1 MKDLASQLTAA
12 NAAVFAKLGLDPKHA
27 DVRRSDRPDLGEFQA
42 NGALAVAKSASKKP
56 QEVAQSV
63 AAEWSATEL
72 SPPPTIAGPG
82 FLNFKVTSEALTKR
96 AQFVADDP
104 NAGASRVEHKR
115 RVVVDYGGPNVAKG
129 MHVGHLRASIIGE
142 SVKRIYRFRGDEVWG
157 DAHFGDWGF
166 QMGLVITAL
175 EDELGGF
182 DDKAKLDARLEALT
196 LDQLEAIYPAYAK
209 RVKEGDVEVRD
220 RARKATAALQGGSAL
235 HRKIWKAMHDVSMAA
250 QKRDFASLG
259 VDFDLWLGESDADPL
274 IPDMV
279 ADLDKKGLL
288 EDDQG
293 ARILR
298 VANPGETK
306 KKKRDDGTVVEVE
319 SPDPLLVVSSEGS
332 AMYGT
337 TDLATIVQRMRDQKP
352 DLILYCV
359 DQRQADHFEQVY
371 RAAAKAGY
379 AQRDQ
384 LEHIGFGT
392 MNGPDGTP
400 FKTRAGGVLKLQDL
414 IGQAEEK
421 ARQRLKENEIG
432 ADFSEQEF
440 EDVAHKVAIAAIKFA
455 DLSNFRGTSYIFDL
469 DRFMSFEGKTGPYL
483 LYQAVRIKSILRKAE
498 DMGLFSSP
506 PLRGRGQGEGGRS
519 DAQAPAHLNAPH
531 HPTTT
536 PQRGGG
542 VIKNEHDSESTL
554 AQSHDA
560 NEGAQR
566 PAYDK
571 KAPHFLA
578 EHAFNLAQA
587 FSGFYTNCPI
597 LPSEGAIRASRLA
610 LAAATLKQLTLTLDL
625 LGIEVPE
632 RM

>member
-1 MKDLASQLTAA
+1 MTDIASALSAA
-12 NAAVFAKLGLDPKHA
+12 NAAVFTELGLDPKHA

-42 NGALAVAKSASKKP
+42 NGALAVAKAAGKKP

-63 AAEWSATEL
+63 AAAWRATEL
-72 SPPPTIAGPG
+72 APTPTIAGPG
-82 FLNFKVTSEALTKR
+82 FLNFKVTAEALAAR
-96 AQFVADDP
+96 AQAIAVDP
-104 NAGASRVEHKR
+104 LAGASPVEHKR

-182 DDKAKLDARLEALT
+182 DDRAKLDARLKTLT
-196 LDQLEAIYPAYAK
+196 LEQLEAIYPTYAAK
-209 RVKEGDVEVRD
+209 VKDGDIDVRD
-220 RARKATAALQGGSAL
+220 RARKATAALQGGSEL
-235 HRKIWKAMHDVSMAA
+235 HRTIWKAMHDVSMAA
-250 QKRDFASLG
+250 QKRDFAALG

-279 ADLDKKGLL
+279 KDLEAKGLL
-288 EDDQG
+288 EEDQG

-298 VANPGETK
+298 VAGPGETK
-306 KKKRDDGTVVEVE
+306 KKKLDDGTVVEVE

-337 TDLATIVQRMRDQKP
+337 TDLATIVQRVRDQNP
-352 DLILYCV
+352 DMILYCV

-379 AQRDQ
+379 IARDQ
-384 LEHIGFGT
+384 LEHVGFGT
-392 MNGPDGTP
+392 MNGADGKP

-421 ARQRLKENEIG
+421 ARERLRENEVD
-432 ADFSEQEF
+432 ANFSKEEF
-440 EDVAHKVAIAAIKFA
+440 EDIAHKVAIAAIKFA
-455 DLSNFRGTSYIFDL
+455 DLSNFRGTSYVFDL

-483 LYQAVRIKSILRKAE
+483 LYQAVRIKSILHKAE
-498 DMGLFSSP
+498 E
-506 PLRGRGQGEGGRS
+506 QGVVAGAIAIEHEGER
-519 DAQAPAHLNAPH
+519 
-531 HPTTT
+531 
-536 PQRGGG
+536 
-542 VIKNEHDSESTL
+542 TL
-554 AQSHDA
+554 ALALDA
-560 NEGAQR
+560 FDGALR
-566 PAYDK
+566 AAYDK

-578 EHAFNLAQA
+578 EHAYNLAQA
-587 FSGFYTNCPI
+587 FSGFFANCPI
-597 LPSEGAIRASRLA
+597 LQSEGVMRASRLA
-610 LAAATLKQLTLTLDL
+610 LAAATLKQLTLTLNL
-625 LGIEVPE
+625 LGIDVPE

>member
-1 MKDLASQLTAA
+1 MKDLASALTAA
-12 NAAVFAKLGLDPKHA
+12 NAAVFADLGLDPKHA
-27 DVRRSDRPDLGEFQA
+27 DVRRSDRPDLGEFQC
-42 NGALAVAKSASKKP
+42 NGALAVAKAAGKKP

-63 AAEWSATEL
+63 AAAWRARDIA
-72 SPPPTIAGPG
+72 PAPTIAGPG
-82 FLNFKVTSEALTKR
+82 FLNFTVTAEALARR
-96 AQFVADDP
+96 ARTIADDP
-104 NAGASRVEHKR
+104 RAGASPVAAMR
-115 RVVVDYGGPNVAKG
+115 RVIVDYGGPNVAKG

-142 SVKRIYRFRGDEVWG
+142 SIKRIYRFRGDQVWG

-182 DDKAKLDARLEALT
+182 QDCAKLEARLKTLT
-196 LDQLEAIYPAYAK
+196 LDQLEAIYPAYAAK
-209 RVKEGDVEVRD
+209 VRDGDVDVRD
-220 RARKATAALQGGSAL
+220 RARRATAQLQGGSEL
-235 HRKIWKAMHDVSMAA
+235 HRTIWKAMHDVSMAA
-250 QKRDFASLG
+250 QKRDFHALG

-279 ADLDKKGLL
+279 KDLETKGLL

-298 VANPGETK
+298 VAGPGERK
-306 KKKRDDGTVVEVE
+306 KKKLDDGSVIEVE

-352 DLILYCV
+352 DLMLYVV

-379 AQRDQ
+379 APRQAM
-384 LEHIGFGT
+384 EHVGFGT
-392 MNGPDGTP
+392 MNGPDGKP

-421 ARQRLKENEIG
+421 ARARLHEAGLGEEYG
-432 ADFSEQEF
+432 EAEF
-440 EDVAHKVAIAAIKFA
+440 EEIAHKVAIAAIKFA
-455 DLSNFRGTSYIFDL
+455 DLMNFRGTSYVFDL

-498 DMGLFSSP
+498 EMGVSP
-506 PLRGRGQGEGGRS
+506 GPI
-519 DAQAPAHLNAPH
+519 A
-531 HPTTT
+531 
-536 PQRGGG
+536 
-542 VIKNEHDSESTL
+542 IEHDAERAL
-554 AQSHDA
+554 ALSLDGFDA
-560 NEGAQR
+560 ALR
-566 PAYDK
+566 SAYDR

-578 EHAFNLAQA
+578 EHAYALAQA

-597 LPSEGAIRASRLA
+597 LPSQGALRASRLA
-610 LAAATLKQLTLTLDL
+610 LAAATLKQLVLTLDL
-625 LGIEVPE
+625 LGIDVPE

>member
-1 MKDLASQLTAA
+1 MTDLAGALTAA
-12 NAAVFAKLGLDPKHA
+12 NAAVFTSLGLDPKHA

-42 NGALAVAKSASKKP
+42 NGALAVAKAAGKKP
-56 QEVAQSV
+56 HDVAQSV
-63 AAEWSATEL
+63 AAAWQATDL
-72 SPPPTIAGPG
+72 APAPAIAGPG
-82 FLNFKVTSEALTKR
+82 FLNFKVTADALSKR
-96 AQFVADDP
+96 AQSIADDP
-104 NAGASRVEHKR
+104 RAGASPVAAKR
-115 RVVVDYGGPNVAKG
+115 RIVVDYGGPNVAKG

-182 DDKAKLDARLEALT
+182 EDKAKLDARLKSLT
-196 LDQLEAIYPAYAK
+196 LDQLEAIYPTYAAK
-209 RVKEGDVEVRD
+209 VRDGDIDVRD

-235 HRKIWKAMHDVSMAA
+235 HRTIWKAMHDVSMAA
-250 QKRDFASLG
+250 QKRDFHALG

-279 ADLDKKGLL
+279 KDLEAKGLL
-288 EDDQG
+288 EEDQG

-298 VANPGETK
+298 VAGPGETK
-306 KKKRDDGTVVEVE
+306 KKKLDDGTVVEVE

-337 TDLATIVQRMRDQKP
+337 TDLATILQRVRDQNP
-352 DLILYCV
+352 DQILYVV

-371 RAAAKAGY
+371 RAAAKANY
-379 AQRDQ
+379 IARDK
-384 LEHIGFGT
+384 LEHVGFGT
-392 MNGPDGTP
+392 MNGPDGKP

-421 ARQRLKENEIG
+421 ARERLKENDIG
-432 ADFSEQEF
+432 ADFSKAEF

-455 DLSNFRGTSYIFDL
+455 DLSNFRGTSYVFDL

-483 LYQAVRIKSILRKAE
+483 LYQAIRIKSVLRKAQE
-498 DMGLFSSP
+498 IGALP
-506 PLRGRGQGEGGRS
+506 PPPPRGAGAGGGGR
-519 DAQAPAHLNAPH
+519 AGHA
-531 HPTTT
+531 
-536 PQRGGG
+536 G
-542 VIKNEHDSESTL
+542 VIKIEHDAERTL
-554 AQSHDA
+554 ALALDA
-560 NEGAQR
+560 FDAALR
-566 PAYDK
+566 AAYDR

-578 EHAFNLAQA
+578 EHAYTLAQA
-587 FSGFYTNCPI
+587 FSGFWTNCPI
-597 LPSEGAIRASRLA
+597 MQSEGATRASRLA

-625 LGIEVPE
+625 LGIETPE

>member
-1 MKDLASQLTAA
+1 MHPAIMKDLASAFTAA
-12 NAAVFAKLGLDPKHA
+12 NAAVFAKLGLDSKHA

-42 NGALAVAKSASKKP
+42 NGALAVAKAAGKKP
-56 QEVAQSV
+56 QEIAQAV
-63 AAEWSATEL
+63 AADWSATDL
-72 SPPPTIAGPG
+72 APAPTIAGPG
-82 FLNFKVTSEALTKR
+82 FLNFKVTADALGKR
-96 AQFVADDP
+96 AQFVADDDR
-104 NAGASRVEHKR
+104 AGASTVEHKR

-175 EDELGGF
+175 EDELGSF
-182 DDKAKLDARLEALT
+182 DDRAKLDARLQTLT
-196 LDQLEAIYPAYAK
+196 LEQLEAIYPTYAR
-209 RVKEGDVEVRD
+209 RVKEGDIGVRD
-220 RARKATAALQGGSAL
+220 RARKATAALQGGSEL
-235 HRKIWKAMHDVSMAA
+235 HRTIWKAMHDVSMAA

-279 ADLDKKGLL
+279 EDLYKKGLL

-379 AQRDQ
+379 ARRDQ

-421 ARQRLKENEIG
+421 ARARLKENEIG
-432 ADFSEQEF
+432 VDFSAEEF

-498 DMGLFSSP
+498 EQQIRVG
-506 PLRGRGQGEGGRS
+506 
-519 DAQAPAHLNAPH
+519 AIA
-531 HPTTT
+531 
-536 PQRGGG
+536 
-542 VIKNEHDSESTL
+542 IEHDAERSL
-554 AQSHDA
+554 ALALDGFD
-560 NEGAQR
+560 GALR
-566 PAYDK
+566 AAYDK

-578 EHAFNLAQA
+578 EHAYNLAQS
-587 FSGFYTNCPI
+587 FSGFYSHCPI
-597 LPSEGAIRASRLA
+597 LPSEGATRASRLT
-610 LAAATLKQLTLTLDL
+610 LAAATLKQLTLTLEL
-625 LGIEVPE
+625 LGIDVPE